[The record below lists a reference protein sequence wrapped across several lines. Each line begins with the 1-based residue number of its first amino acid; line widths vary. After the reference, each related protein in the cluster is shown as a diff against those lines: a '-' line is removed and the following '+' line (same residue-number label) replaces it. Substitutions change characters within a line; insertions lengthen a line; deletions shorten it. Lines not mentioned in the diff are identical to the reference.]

1 MLYCAVKPCAPTET
15 KPTLHH
21 DEVELLR
28 HGLGKYKPS
37 PKTET
42 LSSTASDRTLVVDS
56 ANQRIQA
63 SNGGLSARLRATDQ
77 LNRGEEPSHNRS
89 WDQGEKVTKPRV
101 VRFATVNMVE
111 MERNEQGKGTSE
123 RQAH

>member
-1 MLYCAVKPCAPTET
+1 MLYRVVNPCAPIET
-15 KPTLHH
+15 KPIFYH

-56 ANQRIQA
+56 ANERRQA
-63 SNGGLSARLRATDQ
+63 LSGGLSTKLQVTDRL
-77 LNRGEEPSHNRS
+77 NGGEKPPQNRS

-101 VRFATVNMVE
+101 VHFATVNMIE
-111 MERNEQGKGTSE
+111 TERDEHGKGTK
-123 RQAH
+123 